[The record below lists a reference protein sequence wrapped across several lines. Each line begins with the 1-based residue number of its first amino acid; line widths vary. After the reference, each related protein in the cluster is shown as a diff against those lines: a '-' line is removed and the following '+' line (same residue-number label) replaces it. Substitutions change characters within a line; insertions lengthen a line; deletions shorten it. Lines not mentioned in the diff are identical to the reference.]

1 MKRAEPRWCRDRTR
15 RSRPVGDIVPE
26 PPRRHAQLRRGC
38 WVPASRAVRSSAS
51 AREICPAHARPRAP
65 ARAGGAPSRPRHA
78 LARRE
83 RRCGARTDARE
94 QPSPSQQLAPS
105 EHRSRRIRRDP
116 RDPRVGPR
124 GAAAPHATP
133 AESAGATERLLR
145 PPGRVIIG
153 PLDGAAEHGPRRP
166 MDQDDDPR
174 REAALREARRAA
186 AGRSSRQSLAIHRRF
201 RKPGGNTRANC
212 FALAVQN
219 VRARRAGAAGRAPR
233 SASQNGRRRVDR
245 RCLQHRVIHQ
255 EGPDPPGSKPTHR
268 FANASP

>member
-1 MKRAEPRWCRDRTR
+1 M
-15 RSRPVGDIVPE
+15 
-26 PPRRHAQLRRGC
+26 PRRPAQLWRGC
-38 WVPASRAVRSSAS
+38 WVPAGRAVRSSAS
-51 AREICPAHARPRAP
+51 AREICPADARPRAP
-65 ARAGGAPSRPRHA
+65 ARAAGAPSRPRRA
-78 LARRE
+78 RARRE

-94 QPSPSQQLAPS
+94 QPSASQQLAPS

-174 REAALREARRAA
+174 REAALRDARRAV

-201 RKPGGNTRANC
+201 RKPGGNTRADIDQDYEIC
-212 FALAVQN
+212 
-219 VRARRAGAAGRAPR
+219 
-233 SASQNGRRRVDR
+233 
-245 RCLQHRVIHQ
+245 
-255 EGPDPPGSKPTHR
+255 
-268 FANASP
+268 